1 MLNRNKNRNETP
13 FRQERVNMANIF
25 YLYYQYLEV
34 ILQHLPN
41 ILSVGE
47 VKGRVDLIKD
57 VQGGGLEEEKGEDQ
71 RQGDKGALA
80 PREFTQ

>member
-1 MLNRNKNRNETP
+1 M
-13 FRQERVNMANIF
+13 
-25 YLYYQYLEV
+25 

-57 VQGGGLEEEKGEDQ
+57 VQGGRLEEEKGEDQ

-80 PREFTQ
+80 SREFTQ

>member
-1 MLNRNKNRNETP
+1 M
-13 FRQERVNMANIF
+13 
-25 YLYYQYLEV
+25 

>member
-1 MLNRNKNRNETP
+1 M
-13 FRQERVNMANIF
+13 
-25 YLYYQYLEV
+25 

-71 RQGDKGALA
+71 RQGDKGALTS
-80 PREFTQ
+80 REFTQ